1 MAWDRRLSPRW
12 VVPEEPHRRAPLL
25 TVHTAGSVSQN
36 GDMYSVLWLL
46 LTFFSYRSGAD
57 RLLDGSS
64 SDLQLELELSAVF
77 RRVDPRFLS
86 VTIDASLASEERF
99 MLLLRSQRLQTLAKA
114 LSPAFLRFGGTKQD
128 FMEFTPQRTQKLDP
142 DESCSSIRLPWWLEH
157 RLKEDWTQQQV
168 ILLKEEQQSKY
179 KRVHFTEVTVDLL
192 HSFSSC
198 SGLDLIFGL
207 NALLRTA
214 DNSWNSSNA
223 RSLLRYCSSKQ
234 YRMSWELGN
243 EPNSYEKKAGI
254 RVDGYQLGIDFTSLR
269 KMMSEFELYR
279 DAGLYG
285 PDVGQP
291 RDHRVDLLGSFLQ
304 SGAEAIDACTWH
316 HYYVNGKD
324 TSLEDFLD
332 PEVLDTLKL
341 KTNEVLEKVKQETPG
356 KSVWLGET
364 SSAYGGGA
372 TGLSDTFVSGFMWL
386 DKLGLGARLG
396 LDVVMRQVL
405 VGSGTYHMI
414 DDNLDPLPDYWLSV
428 LYKRLVGPEVLKV
441 QVVSG
446 SGRSKRVRLYLHCAN
461 RKSYTNGAVVLISLN
476 LSRKPMRMSLPAPVS
491 NSTVDAFVL
500 QSNQPGEEG
509 LESRSVQLNGVLLK
523 MVDDKTLPELSGA
536 RFPPA
541 ERLKLPAY
549 SLGLFVFTEAR
560 APACR

>member
-1 MAWDRRLSPRW
+1 MS
-12 VVPEEPHRRAPLL
+12 
-25 TVHTAGSVSQN
+25 
-36 GDMYSVLWLL
+36 SVLLLL
-46 LTFFSYRSGAD
+46 LTFFFYRSGGN
-57 RLLDGSS
+57 RLFNGSS
-64 SDLQLELELSAVF
+64 LDLDLDLVAVF

-99 MLLLRSQRLQTLAKA
+99 MLLLRSQRIRTLAKA

-128 FMEFTPQRTQKLDP
+128 FMVFNPQRSQQIDP
-142 DESCSSIRLPWWLEH
+142 DESCSSIRLPWWLEQ
-157 RLKEDWTQQQV
+157 RLKEDWVQQQLTL
-168 ILLKEEQQSKY
+168 IKEEQQNKY
-179 KRVHFTEVTVDLL
+179 SRVHFTELTVDLL

-223 RSLLRYCSSKQ
+223 RSLLQYCESKQ
-234 YRMSWELGN
+234 YKMSWELGN

-254 RVDGYQLGIDFTSLR
+254 RVDGYQLGLDFIHLR
-269 KMMSEFELYR
+269 KMMSEFKVYQN
-279 DAGLYG
+279 AGLYG

-291 RDHRVDLLGSFLQ
+291 QDHRVDLLESFLQ
-304 SGAEAIDACTWH
+304 SGAEAIDTCTWH

-324 TSLEDFLD
+324 TSLEDFLN
-332 PEVLDTLKL
+332 PEVLDTLAL
-341 KTNEVLEKVKQETPG
+341 KTNKVLERVNQESPG

-372 TGLSDTFVSGFMWL
+372 LGLSDTFVSGFMWL

-405 VGSGTYHMI
+405 VGSGSYHMI
-414 DDNLDPLPDYWLSV
+414 DDDLDPLPDYWLSI
-428 LYKRLVGPEVLKV
+428 LYKRLVGPEVLKL
-441 QVVSG
+441 QVVSD

-461 RKSYTNGAVVLISLN
+461 RKSYTSGAVVLISMN
-476 LSRKPMRMSLPAPVS
+476 MSRKPVRLSLPALVS
-491 NSTVDAFVL
+491 SSTVDAFVL
-500 QSNQPGEEG
+500 QSNQPGKDG

-536 RFPPA
+536 QLPPA
-541 ERLKLPAY
+541 EHLKLPAY
-549 SLGLFVFTEAR
+549 SMGFFVLLEAR